1 MEGEKKGCRS
11 DFVTKLAKIIVMI
24 VFIIKCFPNCCKIFA
39 RECFLTDNLKVNI
52 VNKTTYKKT
61 LSKLSLTM
69 CTFVK
74 ELSNCY
80 ESFLRLSEFSDFTH
94 KMKFSIRK
102 NFHNNKETIKNN
114 NKE

>member
-1 MEGEKKGCRS
+1 
-11 DFVTKLAKIIVMI
+11 
-24 VFIIKCFPNCCKIFA
+24 
-39 RECFLTDNLKVNI
+39 
-52 VNKTTYKKT
+52 
-61 LSKLSLTM
+61 M

-80 ESFLRLSEFSDFTH
+80 ESFLRLSEFSDVTH

-114 NKE
+114 NKERISSVNVTKSAGNCGFSNIY